1 MLLLNNCFYQLWLCI
16 FWCVLASIAFF
27 AKVLACY
34 RCRRFLWA
42 ASDYFG
48 FSGIPSVLS
57 GEMCKRVWWD
67 ELYYVG
73 KEEFELLLS
82 TFLLFWLLEHWV
94 FFRCFRLVSFF
105 LIALWSDIRTS
116 PRCNRDSFYL
126 WTFPRW
132 FIYFFSTNAVIIV
145 DGVFSG
151 FSSSYAWWYCLGWY
165 YFLNPKSFFLL
176 LRILYSLKLLSVIL
190 YR

>member
-42 ASDYFG
+42 VSDYFD

-57 GEMCKRVWWD
+57 GEMYKWVWWD

-132 FIYFFSTNAVIIV
+132 FYLLFLHQCSHNC
-145 DGVFSG
+145 
-151 FSSSYAWWYCLGWY
+151 WWC
-165 YFLNPKSFFLL
+165 FFLASSL
-176 LRILYSLKLLSVIL
+176 PMPGGIVSVGIISWTLRASFCC
-190 YR
+190 